1 MLVLVLGDGEV
12 ALVVEL
18 GNPLSKQRI
27 TKEVEQDSRDA
38 QEHILDVQEHTL
50 DAQEHIL
57 GQKDEDEKGNDDE
70 VEHQSVLSSKGRGGH
85 ETRSCESWETPRTT
99 ISYGVQFFD
108 TLKKFIYNI

>member
-12 ALVVEL
+12 ALVGEL

-27 TKEVEQDSRDA
+27 TKEVEQDS
-38 QEHILDVQEHTL
+38 L

-57 GQKDEDEKGNDDE
+57 RQKDEDEKGDDDE

-85 ETRSCESWETPRTT
+85 ETQRCESWETPRTT
-99 ISYGVQFFD
+99 IGCGVQFFD
-108 TLKKFIYNI
+108 TLKKFIYNN